1 MALPCSAAASACSVC
16 WVGCAAWRP
25 WAGAGACSATGVTV
39 WAAGATWGAAGASTG
54 VTSAT
59 GAACTTAGAS
69 TGVTSATGAA
79 CTTAGWTGALAGSAF
94 LAGAF
99 SAFSALSALA
109 AGSAETVFSEAG
121 ASDTAA
127 AGACSSDAFCVACT
141 DTVVARARPEKA
153 ATAATVRALPAN
165 RPLAD

>member
-59 GAACTTAGAS
+59 GAACTTAGWA
-69 TGVTSATGAA
+69 
-79 CTTAGWTGALAGSAF
+79 GALAGSAF